1 MYQNLPINP
10 EMYNIGFLLAQVPV
24 EQTTTTSTVEE
35 TALLYSGPQF
45 FIALIAGVVLACAF
59 QLLLTNLSVAAGL
72 SYMGQSHDD
81 GQHSDSGSPPVRKI
95 GSKVGTWTLITV
107 TVALFFAC
115 LLAVKL
121 SLISSPGLGAIVGL
135 VIWAAYFSLLVWVSS
150 TTVGSLIG
158 SVVNTATSG
167 VQAIFGTAAAALGAQ
182 AASNQVVATAKA
194 AAAAVGHELGSAI
207 DPTSL
212 RENVE
217 DYIQALKPPELDI
230 KAMRGEFEKLLN
242 DPQLKNIAGENLP
255 KIDRQ
260 TLVDLVSSRS
270 DLSKRDVNRIVDQLQ
285 DAWKQVEKQESKSDG
300 IGQLVDY
307 LKSAKSGDLLSEQLT
322 SRVEQA
328 LSSLGGQNSG
338 QSPTMRTQA
347 TTMAVN
353 ALMGIVLGRT
363 DISDFDVEKV
373 VGQLKTAK
381 DKVSAQADKVS
392 AQADKVAAKVKGEPE
407 TYSPIRADVE
417 NYLLNTYS
425 WQMNPQAI
433 EREFRDVIY
442 DPTADPG
449 TVRRELEKLNK
460 SQFAEILAS
469 RGVLTQ
475 DKIKEISQDL
485 EGIRRRVLETV
496 IFAEEQEKVR
506 DLQWRV
512 ETYLKLTPKEELTA
526 AGIGSDFKKILE
538 DSDASYEQLRD
549 RLSPYTRDSFVQIL
563 RGRENFGFQEVEQI
577 VNELD
582 KTRDV
587 ALADAKGLQEAA
599 QVRLDNQWQKVQEYL
614 QSTGKEE
621 LSPEGIKRDFKTLLE
636 NPEAGMWAL
645 KSRASKFDRETLVK
659 LLSQRKDLSED
670 QVNQLLDGAEEN
682 WHSALEA
689 PQKLAEKAKDQY
701 DQTTTAL
708 ADYLR
713 NTGKSELNPEAIQR
727 DLTKLMENPKE
738 GALALRG
745 RLSQVDRDT
754 LVKLL
759 AQRQDLTEEQV
770 NQIIDQVQE
779 TLGSIVKAPRRLAKR
794 VQTQVHD
801 FQSIL
806 EDYLRNTGK
815 DELNPEAIKRD
826 LQLLLHD
833 PKVGAYSLGER
844 LSHIDR
850 ETMISLLSQRQ
861 DISEAEATRIVD
873 QILSVRDQFAQQIQ
887 KIQEGIQSVIDGIL
901 GKVRDYLNSLDRPE
915 LNYEGITRDVR
926 QLFDDPQAGFDALRD
941 RLGHFNRD
949 TLVALI
955 SSRED
960 ISEADA
966 NRLIDQIEVTRNRV
980 LQRAERLQQEAQLR
994 LESIKLQAE
1003 KQAEE
1008 TRKAAE
1014 VASWWLFFTA
1024 LTSAVAAAGAGALA
1038 VIR

>member
-1 MYQNLPINP
+1 MYQNLPITSQI
-10 EMYNIGFLLAQVPV
+10 YNISLWLSQVPA
-24 EQTTTTSTVEE
+24 ERTINTAEDA
-35 TALLYSGPQF
+35 ALLYSGPQF
-45 FIALIAGVVLACAF
+45 FIALIAGVVLAFAF

-72 SYMGQSHDD
+72 SYMGNQSHDSSHS
-81 GQHSDSGSPPVRKI
+81 HSDSPPVRHI
-95 GSKVGTWTLITV
+95 GKKVGTWTLITV

-135 VIWAAYFSLLVWVSS
+135 VVWATYFSMLVWVSS

-167 VQAIFGTAAAALGAQ
+167 FQAIVGTAAAALGAK

-207 DPTSL
+207 DPISL

-217 DYIQALKPPELDI
+217 DYIQSLKPPELDI
-230 KAMRGEFEKLLN
+230 KGMRSEFEKLLN
-242 DPQLKNIAGENLP
+242 DPQLKSIAGENLP
-255 KIDRQ
+255 SLDRQ

-285 DAWKQVEKQESKSDG
+285 DAWKQVGTQGQPTDG
-300 IGQLVDY
+300 IAQLVEY
-307 LKSAKSGDLLSEQLT
+307 FKSAKSGELLSDKLT
-322 SRVEQA
+322 SRVEQT
-328 LSSLGGQNSG
+328 LSNLGVQNQGQN
-338 QSPTMRTQA
+338 PTMMSQA

-373 VGQLKTAK
+373 VSQLKTAK
-381 DKVSAQADKVS
+381 DKVSQQTDKITAQ
-392 AQADKVAAKVKGEPE
+392 VKGEPE
-407 TYSPIRADVE
+407 PYSSIRADVE
-417 NYLLNTYS
+417 NYLLNAYS
-425 WQMNPQAI
+425 WQMNPQTI
-433 EREFRDVIY
+433 EREFRDVLY
-442 DPTADPG
+442 DPSADPG
-449 TVRRELEKLNK
+449 TVRRELEKLKK
-460 SQFAEILAS
+460 SKFAEILAS
-469 RGVLTQ
+469 RGVFTQ
-475 DKIKEISQDL
+475 SKIKEIVNEL
-485 EGIRRRVLETV
+485 ETIRQRVLNTV

-506 DLQWRV
+506 DLQWRL

-526 AGIGSDFKKILE
+526 AAIGKDFQPILE
-538 DSDASYEQLRD
+538 DSDATYEQLRD
-549 RLSPYTRDSFVQIL
+549 RLAPYNKDSFVRIL
-563 RGRENFGFQEVEQI
+563 RGRESFGFQEVEEI
-577 VNELD
+577 VKELERT
-582 KTRDV
+582 KDV
-587 ALADAKGLQEAA
+587 VLADAQGLQEAA
-599 QVRLDNQWQKVQEYL
+599 KVRLDNQWQKVQEYL
-614 QSTGKEE
+614 QSTGKYE
-621 LSPEGIKRDFKTLLE
+621 LNPEGIKRDFKTLLE

-645 KSRASKFDRETLVK
+645 RSRASKFDRETLVK

-670 QVNQLLDGAEEN
+670 QVNQLLDSAEET
-682 WHSALEA
+682 WHSALSA
-689 PQKLAEKAKDQY
+689 PQKIADKAKEQY

-713 NTGKSELNPEAIQR
+713 NTGKSELNPEGIKR

-745 RLSQVDRDT
+745 RLSNFDRDT

-759 AQRQDLTEEQV
+759 SQREDLTEEQV
-770 NQIIDQVQE
+770 NQIIDQVQD
-779 TLGSIVKAPRRLAKR
+779 TIGSIVKSPRRLAR
-794 VQTQVHD
+794 RMQSQVQD
-801 FQSIL
+801 FQGVL

-815 DELNPEAIKRD
+815 EELNPEAIKRD

-850 ETMISLLSQRQ
+850 ATVVSLLSQRP
-861 DISEAEATRIVD
+861 DISEVEANRIVD
-873 QILSVRDQFAQQIQ
+873 QVLSVRDQFQQQIQ
-887 KIQEGIQSVIDGIL
+887 IIQERIQSVIDGIL
-901 GKVRDYLNSLDRPE
+901 AKVRDYLNSLDRPE

-926 QLFDDPQAGFDALRD
+926 KLFDDPQAGFDALRD
-941 RLGHFNRD
+941 RLLHFNRD

-966 NRLIDQIEVTRNRV
+966 NRLIDQIEKSRNTV

-1014 VASWWLFFTA
+1014 VAAWWLFFTA
-1024 LTSAVAAAGAGALA
+1024 LSSAAAAAGAGALA

>member
-10 EMYNIGFLLAQVPV
+10 QLYNIGFWLAQVPV
-24 EQTTTTSTVEE
+24 EQTTTTSRAEDA
-35 TALLYSGPQF
+35 ALLYSGPQF

-72 SYMGQSHDD
+72 SYIGQSHDD
-81 GQHSDSGSPPVRKI
+81 GHHSDSSSPPVRHI
-95 GSKVGTWTLITV
+95 GRKVGTWTLITV

-121 SLISSPGLGAIVGL
+121 SLISSPVLGAIVGL
-135 VIWAAYFSLLVWVSS
+135 VVWAAYFSLLVWVSS

-242 DPQLKNIAGENLP
+242 DPQLKTIAGENLP

-270 DLSKRDVNRIVDQLQ
+270 DLSKRDVNRIVDQLE

-338 QSPTMRTQA
+338 QSSTMMSQA

-373 VGQLKTAK
+373 VGKLKTAK
-381 DKVSAQADKVS
+381 DKVSAQADQVT
-392 AQADKVAAKVKGEPE
+392 AQVKGEPE

-433 EREFRDVIY
+433 EREFRDVLY

-460 SQFAEILAS
+460 SKFAEILAS
-469 RGVLTQ
+469 RGVFTQ
-475 DKIKEISQDL
+475 DKIKEISQEL

-526 AGIGSDFKKILE
+526 AGIGSDFKKILD
-538 DSDASYEQLRD
+538 DSDATYEQLRD
-549 RLSPYTRDSFVQIL
+549 RLSPHTRDSFVQIL

-577 VNELD
+577 VKELD
-582 KTRDV
+582 RTRDV

-614 QSTGKEE
+614 QSTGQSE
-621 LSPEGIKRDFKTLLE
+621 LNPEGIKRDFKTLLD
-636 NPEAGMWAL
+636 NPEAGILSLRA
-645 KSRASKFDRETLVK
+645 RASRFNRETLVK

-670 QVNQLLDGAEEN
+670 QVNQLLDSADEN

-713 NTGKSELNPEAIQR
+713 NTGKAELNPEGIQR

-745 RLSQVDRDT
+745 RLSKVDRDT

-794 VQTQVHD
+794 VQTQVQD
-801 FQSIL
+801 FQSVL
-806 EDYLRNTGK
+806 DDYLRNSGK

-850 ETMISLLSQRQ
+850 ETMISLLSQRP
-861 DISEAEATRIVD
+861 DISETEAARIVD
-873 QILSVRDQFAQQIQ
+873 GILSVRDEFALQIQ
-887 KIQEGIQSVIDGIL
+887 KIQDRIQSVIDGVL

-949 TLVALI
+949 TLVALM

-980 LQRAERLQQEAQLR
+980 LQRAERLQQEAQIR

>member
-10 EMYNIGFLLAQVPV
+10 QLYNIGFLLAQVPV
-24 EQTTTTSTVEE
+24 EQSTTTTRVEE

-72 SYMGQSHDD
+72 SYIGQSHDD
-81 GQHSDSGSPPVRKI
+81 GHHDHNGSPPLRHI

-121 SLISSPGLGAIVGL
+121 SLISSPVLGAIVGL
-135 VIWAAYFSLLVWVSS
+135 VVWATYFSLLVWVSS

-158 SVVNTATSG
+158 SVVNTAKSG
-167 VQAIFGTAAAALGAQ
+167 FQAIFGTATAALGAK

-230 KAMRGEFEKLLN
+230 KAMRSEFEKLLN
-242 DPQLKNIAGENLP
+242 DPQLKSIAGENLP

-285 DAWKQVEKQESKSDG
+285 DAWKQVGQQGQKSDG
-300 IGQLVDY
+300 IAQLIDY
-307 LKSAKSGDLLSEQLT
+307 LKSAKSGDLLSDTLT
-322 SRVEQA
+322 SRVEKA
-328 LSSLGGQNSG
+328 LSNLGGQNSG

-381 DKVSAQADKVS
+381 DKVSAQADKVT
-392 AQADKVAAKVKGEPE
+392 AQVKSEPE

-433 EREFRDVIY
+433 EREFRDVLY

-449 TVRRELEKLNK
+449 TVRRELEKLKQSN
-460 SQFAEILAS
+460 FAEILAS
-469 RGVLTQ
+469 RGVFTQ
-475 DKIKEISQDL
+475 DKIKQISQDL
-485 EGIRRRVLETV
+485 EGIRQRVLQTA
-496 IFAEEQEKVR
+496 IFAEEQEKAR

-526 AGIGSDFKKILE
+526 AGIGSNFKKILE
-538 DSDASYEQLRD
+538 DSDVTYEQLRD
-549 RLSPYTRDSFVQIL
+549 RLAPFTRDSFVQIL

-577 VNELD
+577 VTELER
-582 KTRDV
+582 TRDV
-587 ALADAKGLQEAA
+587 ALADAQGLQEAA

-621 LSPEGIKRDFKTLLE
+621 LNPEGIKRDFKTLLD

-645 KSRASKFDRETLVK
+645 RARASRFDRETLVK

-670 QVNQLLDGAEEN
+670 QVNQLLDSAEET

-713 NTGKSELNPEAIQR
+713 NTGKSELNPEGIQR

-759 AQRQDLTEEQV
+759 SQREDLTEQQV

-779 TLGSIVKAPRRLAKR
+779 TLGSIMKAPRRLAKR
-794 VQTQVHD
+794 VQTQVQD
-801 FQSIL
+801 FQGVL

-850 ETMISLLSQRQ
+850 ETMVSLLSQRP
-861 DISEAEATRIVD
+861 DISEAEAARIVD
-873 QILSVRDQFAQQIQ
+873 QILSVRDQFALQIQ
-887 KIQEGIQSVIDGIL
+887 KIQEGIQSVIDGVL

-926 QLFDDPQAGFDALRD
+926 KLFDDPQAGFDALRD

-966 NRLIDQIEVTRNRV
+966 NRLIDQIERSRNSV

-994 LESIKLQAE
+994 LESIKVQAE

>member
-10 EMYNIGFLLAQVPV
+10 QLYNIGFWLAQVPV
-24 EQTTTTSTVEE
+24 QQTTTNTAEDA
-35 TALLYSGPQF
+35 ALLYSGPQF

-72 SYMGQSHDD
+72 SYIGQSHDD
-81 GQHSDSGSPPVRKI
+81 DSHQSDSGSSPVRHI
-95 GSKVGTWTLITV
+95 GRKVGTWTLITV
-107 TVALFFAC
+107 TIALFFAC

-135 VIWAAYFSLLVWVSS
+135 VVWATYFSMLVWVSS

-167 VQAIFGTAAAALGAQ
+167 FQAILGTAASAIGAK

-217 DYIQALKPPELDI
+217 DYIQSLKPPELDI
-230 KAMRGEFEKLLN
+230 KGMRSEFEKLLN
-242 DPQLKNIAGENLP
+242 DPQLKTIAAENLP
-255 KIDRQ
+255 NLDRQ

-285 DAWKQVEKQESKSDG
+285 DAWKQVGKQGQQSDG
-300 IGQLVDY
+300 IAQLVDY
-307 LKSAKSGDLLSEQLT
+307 LKSAKSGDLVSDTLA
-322 SRVEQA
+322 SRVEKA
-328 LSSLGGQNSG
+328 LSNLGGGQNSG
-338 QSPTMRTQA
+338 QSPTMMNQA

-363 DISDFDVEKV
+363 DMSDFDVEKV
-373 VGQLKTAK
+373 VGQLKAAK
-381 DKVSAQADKVS
+381 DKVSQQTDKVT
-392 AQADKVAAKVKGEPE
+392 AQVKGEPV

-433 EREFRDVIY
+433 EREFRDVLY
-442 DPTADPG
+442 DPTANPG
-449 TVRRELEKLNK
+449 TVRRELEKLKQAN
-460 SQFAEILAS
+460 FEETLAS
-469 RGVLTQ
+469 RGVFTQ
-475 DKIKEISQDL
+475 DKIKQISQEL
-485 EGIRRRVLETV
+485 EAIRQRVLQTV
-496 IFAEEQEKVR
+496 IFAEEQEKAR
-506 DLQWRV
+506 DLQWRL

-526 AGIGSDFKKILE
+526 AGIGRDFKKILE

-577 VNELD
+577 VQELER
-582 KTRDV
+582 TREV
-587 ALADAKGLQEAA
+587 VLADAKGLQEAA
-599 QVRLDNQWQKVQEYL
+599 QARLDNQWQRVQEYL
-614 QSTGKEE
+614 KSTGKEE
-621 LSPEGIKRDFKTLLE
+621 LNPEGIKRDFKTLLD

-645 KSRASKFDRETLVK
+645 RARASRFDRQSLVK

-670 QVNQLLDGAEEN
+670 QVNQLLDSTEET
-682 WHSALEA
+682 WHSALHT

-701 DQTTTAL
+701 DNTTTAL

-713 NTGKSELNPEAIQR
+713 NTGKSELNPEGIKR
-727 DLTKLMENPKE
+727 DLTKLLENPKE

-759 AQRQDLTEEQV
+759 SQRQDLSEQQV

-794 VQTQVHD
+794 MQSQVQD
-801 FQSIL
+801 FQSVL
-806 EDYLRNTGK
+806 QDYLRNTGK
-815 DELNPEAIKRD
+815 DELNPDAIKRD

-850 ETMISLLSQRQ
+850 ATVVSLLSQRP
-861 DISEAEATRIVD
+861 DISEAEANRIVD
-873 QILSVRDQFAQQIQ
+873 GILSVRDEFAMQIQ

-901 GKVRDYLNSLDRPE
+901 GKIRDYLNSLDRPE

-926 QLFDDPQAGFDALRD
+926 KLFDDPQAGFDALRD

-949 TLVALI
+949 TLVALM
-955 SSRED
+955 SSRDD

-966 NRLIDQIEVTRNRV
+966 NRLIDQIERSRNSV

-994 LESIKLQAE
+994 LESIKVQAE

-1024 LTSAVAAAGAGALA
+1024 LTSAAAAAGAGALA

>member
-1 MYQNLPINP
+1 
-10 EMYNIGFLLAQVPV
+10 
-24 EQTTTTSTVEE
+24 
-35 TALLYSGPQF
+35 
-45 FIALIAGVVLACAF
+45 
-59 QLLLTNLSVAAGL
+59 LS
-72 SYMGQSHDD
+72 D
-81 GQHSDSGSPPVRKI
+81 
-95 GSKVGTWTLITV
+95 T
-107 TVALFFAC
+107 
-115 LLAVKL
+115 
-121 SLISSPGLGAIVGL
+121 
-135 VIWAAYFSLLVWVSS
+135 
-150 TTVGSLIG
+150 
-158 SVVNTATSG
+158 
-167 VQAIFGTAAAALGAQ
+167 
-182 AASNQVVATAKA
+182 
-194 AAAAVGHELGSAI
+194 
-207 DPTSL
+207 
-212 RENVE
+212 
-217 DYIQALKPPELDI
+217 
-230 KAMRGEFEKLLN
+230 
-242 DPQLKNIAGENLP
+242 
-255 KIDRQ
+255 
-260 TLVDLVSSRS
+260 
-270 DLSKRDVNRIVDQLQ
+270 
-285 DAWKQVEKQESKSDG
+285 
-300 IGQLVDY
+300 
-307 LKSAKSGDLLSEQLT
+307 LT
-322 SRVEQA
+322 SRVEKA
-328 LSSLGGQNSG
+328 LSNLGGQNSG

-353 ALMGIVLGRT
+353 ALMGIILGRT

-381 DKVSAQADKVS
+381 DKVSAQADKVT
-392 AQADKVAAKVKGEPE
+392 AQVKSEPE

-433 EREFRDVIY
+433 EREFRDVLY

-449 TVRRELEKLNK
+449 TVRRELEKLKQSN
-460 SQFAEILAS
+460 FAEILAS
-469 RGVLTQ
+469 RGVFTQ
-475 DKIKEISQDL
+475 DKIKQISQDL
-485 EGIRRRVLETV
+485 EGIRQRVLQTA
-496 IFAEEQEKVR
+496 IFAEEQEKAR

-526 AGIGSDFKKILE
+526 AGIGSNFKKILE
-538 DSDASYEQLRD
+538 DSDVTYEQLRD
-549 RLSPYTRDSFVQIL
+549 RLAPFTRDSFVQIL

-577 VNELD
+577 VTELER
-582 KTRDV
+582 TRDV
-587 ALADAKGLQEAA
+587 ALADAQGLQEAA

-621 LSPEGIKRDFKTLLE
+621 LNPEGIKRDFKTLLD

-645 KSRASKFDRETLVK
+645 RARASRFDRETLVK

-670 QVNQLLDGAEEN
+670 QVNQLLDSAEET

-713 NTGKSELNPEAIQR
+713 NTGKSELNPEGIQR

-759 AQRQDLTEEQV
+759 SQREDLTEQQV

-779 TLGSIVKAPRRLAKR
+779 TLGSIMKAPRRLAKR
-794 VQTQVHD
+794 VQTQVQD
-801 FQSIL
+801 FQGVL

-850 ETMISLLSQRQ
+850 ETMVSLLSQRP
-861 DISEAEATRIVD
+861 DISEAEAARIVD
-873 QILSVRDQFAQQIQ
+873 QILSVRDQFALQIQ
-887 KIQEGIQSVIDGIL
+887 KIQEGIQSVIDGVL

-926 QLFDDPQAGFDALRD
+926 KLFDDPQAGFDALRD

-966 NRLIDQIEVTRNRV
+966 NRLIDQIERSRNSV

-994 LESIKLQAE
+994 LESIKVQAE

>member
-10 EMYNIGFLLAQVPV
+10 EMYNTGFWLAQVLV
-24 EQTTTTSTVEE
+24 EPTTTTNTVEE

-72 SYMGQSHDD
+72 SYIGQSHDD
-81 GQHSDSGSPPVRKI
+81 GHQSDSSGPPVRHI

-121 SLISSPGLGAIVGL
+121 SLITSPVLGAIVGL
-135 VIWAAYFSLLVWVSS
+135 VVWAAYFSLLVWVSS

-194 AAAAVGHELGSAI
+194 AASAVGHELGSAI
-207 DPTSL
+207 DPISL

-242 DPQLKNIAGENLP
+242 DPQLKTIAGENLP
-255 KIDRQ
+255 NLDRQ

-285 DAWKQVEKQESKSDG
+285 DAWKQVGKQDSKSDG
-300 IGQLVDY
+300 IAQLVDY
-307 LKSAKSGDLLSEQLT
+307 LKSAKSGDLVSDQLG

-328 LSSLGGQNSG
+328 LSNLGGQNSD
-338 QSPTMRTQA
+338 QSPTMMSQA
-347 TTMAVN
+347 RTMAIN

-363 DISDFDVEKV
+363 DISDFDVEKA

-381 DKVSAQADKVS
+381 DKVSQQADKVT
-392 AQADKVAAKVKGEPE
+392 AQVKGEPE

-433 EREFRDVIY
+433 EREFRDVLY

-449 TVRRELEKLNK
+449 TVRRELEKLKQSN
-460 SQFAEILAS
+460 FAETLAS
-469 RGVLTQ
+469 RGVFTQ
-475 DKIKEISQDL
+475 DKIKEISQEL

-496 IFAEEQEKVR
+496 IFAEEQEKAR

-577 VNELD
+577 VNELER
-582 KTRDV
+582 TRDV
-587 ALADAKGLQEAA
+587 VLADAKGLQEAA
-599 QVRLDNQWQKVQEYL
+599 QVRLDNQWQKAQEYL
-614 QSTGKEE
+614 QSTGKSE
-621 LSPEGIKRDFKTLLE
+621 LSPQGIKRDFKTLLD

-645 KSRASKFDRETLVK
+645 RARASRFDRDSLVK
-659 LLSQRKDLSED
+659 LLSQRKDLSEN
-670 QVNQLLDGAEEN
+670 QVNQLLDSAEET
-682 WHSALEA
+682 WHSALQA
-689 PQKLAEKAKDQY
+689 PQQLAEKAKDQY
-701 DQTTTAL
+701 DETTTAL

-713 NTGKSELNPEAIQR
+713 NTGKSALNPEGIQR

-759 AQRQDLTEEQV
+759 SQREDLTEEQV
-770 NQIIDQVQE
+770 NEIIDQVQE
-779 TLGSIVKAPRRLAKR
+779 TLGSIAKAPRRLAKR
-794 VQTQVHD
+794 VQSQVLD
-801 FQSIL
+801 FQSVL

-826 LQLLLHD
+826 FQLLLHD

-850 ETMISLLSQRQ
+850 ETMISMLSQRP
-861 DISEAEATRIVD
+861 DISEAEAARIVD
-873 QILSVRDQFAQQIQ
+873 QILSVRDQFALQIQ

-901 GKVRDYLNSLDRPE
+901 SKVRDYLNSLDRPE

-949 TLVALI
+949 TLVALM

>member
-10 EMYNIGFLLAQVPV
+10 EMYNTGFWLAQVLV
-24 EQTTTTSTVEE
+24 EPTTTTNTVEE

-72 SYMGQSHDD
+72 SYIGQSHDD
-81 GQHSDSGSPPVRKI
+81 GHHSDSSGPPVRHI

-121 SLISSPGLGAIVGL
+121 SLITSPVLGAIVGL
-135 VIWAAYFSLLVWVSS
+135 VVWATYFSLLVWVSS

-242 DPQLKNIAGENLP
+242 DPQLKSIAGENLP

-285 DAWKQVEKQESKSDG
+285 DAWKQVEKQDSKSDG

-328 LSSLGGQNSG
+328 LSNLGGQNSD
-338 QSPTMRTQA
+338 QSPTMMSQA
-347 TTMAVN
+347 RTMAIN

-381 DKVSAQADKVS
+381 DKVSAQADKVT
-392 AQADKVAAKVKGEPE
+392 AQVKGEPE

-433 EREFRDVIY
+433 EREFRDVLY

-460 SQFAEILAS
+460 SKFAEILAS

-496 IFAEEQEKVR
+496 IFAEEQEKAR

-512 ETYLKLTPKEELTA
+512 ETYLKVTPKEELTA

-577 VNELD
+577 VNELET
-582 KTRDV
+582 TRDV

-599 QVRLDNQWQKVQEYL
+599 QVRLDNQWQKAQEYL
-614 QSTGKEE
+614 QSTGKSE
-621 LSPEGIKRDFKTLLE
+621 LNPEGIKRDFKTLLD

-645 KSRASKFDRETLVK
+645 RARASRFDRDTLVK
-659 LLSQRKDLSED
+659 LLSQRKDLSEN
-670 QVNQLLDGAEEN
+670 QVNELLDSAEET
-682 WHSALEA
+682 WHSALQA
-689 PQKLAEKAKDQY
+689 PQQLAEKAKDQY

-713 NTGKSELNPEAIQR
+713 NTGKSELNPEGIQR

-759 AQRQDLTEEQV
+759 SQRDDLTEEQV

-794 VQTQVHD
+794 VQTQVLD
-801 FQSIL
+801 FQSVL

-850 ETMISLLSQRQ
+850 ETVVSLLSQRQ
-861 DISEAEATRIVD
+861 DISEVEAARIVD
-873 QILSVRDQFAQQIQ
+873 GILSVRDEFALQIQ
-887 KIQEGIQSVIDGIL
+887 KIQDRIQSVIDGVL

-949 TLVALI
+949 TLVALM

>member
-10 EMYNIGFLLAQVPV
+10 QLYNIGFWLAQVPI
-24 EQTTTTSTVEE
+24 EQTTTTINRVEDA
-35 TALLYSGPQF
+35 ALLYSGPQF

-72 SYMGQSHDD
+72 SYIGQSHDD
-81 GQHSDSGSPPVRKI
+81 GHQSDSSSPPVRHI

-107 TVALFFAC
+107 TIALFFAC

-135 VIWAAYFSLLVWVSS
+135 VIWATYFSLLVWVSS

-167 VQAIFGTAAAALGAQ
+167 VQAIFGTAAAALGAK

-230 KAMRGEFEKLLN
+230 KGMRSEFEKLLN
-242 DPQLKNIAGENLP
+242 DPQLKSIAGENLP
-255 KIDRQ
+255 ALDRQ
-260 TLVDLVSSRS
+260 TLIDLVSSRS

-285 DAWKQVEKQESKSDG
+285 DAWKQVGKQDQKPDG
-300 IGQLVDY
+300 IAQLVDY
-307 LKSAKSGDLLSEQLT
+307 LKSAKSGDLLSDTLT
-322 SRVEQA
+322 SRVEKA
-328 LSSLGGQNSG
+328 LGNLGGQNPG
-338 QSPTMRTQA
+338 QSPTMMSQA

-353 ALMGIVLGRT
+353 ALMGVVLGRT

-373 VGQLKTAK
+373 MGQLKVAK
-381 DKVSAQADKVS
+381 DKVSRQADKVT
-392 AQADKVAAKVKGEPE
+392 AQVKGEPE

-425 WQMNPQAI
+425 WQMNPTAI
-433 EREFRDVIY
+433 EREFRDALY

-449 TVRRELEKLNK
+449 TVRRELEKLKQSN
-460 SQFAEILAS
+460 FAEILAS
-469 RGVLTQ
+469 RGVFTQ
-475 DKIKEISQDL
+475 DKIKEISQEL
-485 EGIRRRVLETV
+485 EGIRQRVLQTV
-496 IFAEEQEKVR
+496 VFAEEQEKVR

-526 AGIGSDFKKILE
+526 AGIGGDFKKILE
-538 DSDASYEQLRD
+538 DSDANYEQLRD

-577 VNELD
+577 VKELET
-582 KTRDV
+582 TRDV
-587 ALADAKGLQEAA
+587 VLADTKGLQEAA

-614 QSTGKEE
+614 QSTGKTE
-621 LSPEGIKRDFKTLLE
+621 LNPEGIKRDFKTLLE
-636 NPEAGMWAL
+636 NPEAGMLAL
-645 KSRASKFDRETLVK
+645 RSRASKFDRETLVK

-670 QVNQLLDGAEEN
+670 QVNQLLDSAEEN
-682 WHSALEA
+682 WHSALAA

-701 DQTTTAL
+701 DQSTTAL

-713 NTGKSELNPEAIQR
+713 NTGKSELNPEGIQR

-745 RLSQVDRDT
+745 RLSQLDRDT

-759 AQRQDLTEEQV
+759 SQRDDLTEEQV
-770 NQIIDQVQE
+770 NQIIDQVQD

-794 VQTQVHD
+794 VQSQVQD
-801 FQSIL
+801 FQGVL

-850 ETMISLLSQRQ
+850 ATVISLLSQRP
-861 DISEAEATRIVD
+861 DISEEEATRIVD
-873 QILSVRDQFAQQIQ
+873 QIVSVRDQFQQQIQ
-887 KIQEGIQSVIDGIL
+887 KIQERIQSVIDGIL

-926 QLFDDPQAGFDALRD
+926 KLFDDPQAGFDALRD

-966 NRLIDQIEVTRNRV
+966 NRLIDQIEKSRNTV

-994 LESIKLQAE
+994 LESIKVQAE

-1024 LTSAVAAAGAGALA
+1024 LSSAAAAAGAGALA

>member
-10 EMYNIGFLLAQVPV
+10 QLYNIGLWLAQVPL
-24 EQTTTTSTVEE
+24 EQTTTTRVEDA
-35 TALLYSGPQF
+35 ALLYSGPQF

-72 SYMGQSHDD
+72 SYWGAQSHDSSIV
-81 GQHSDSGSPPVRKI
+81 HSDSNSSPVRHI
-95 GSKVGTWTLITV
+95 GKKVGTWTLITV
-107 TVALFFAC
+107 TIAIFFAC

-121 SLISSPGLGAIVGL
+121 SLISSPVLGAIVGL
-135 VIWAAYFSLLVWVSS
+135 VVWATYFSMLVWVSS

-167 VQAIFGTAAAALGAQ
+167 FQAIVGTATAAIGAK

-194 AAAAVGHELGSAI
+194 AAAAVGHELGTAI

-212 RENVE
+212 KETVE
-217 DYIQALKPPELDI
+217 DYIHSLKPPELDI
-230 KAMRGEFEKLLN
+230 KSMRSEFEKLLN
-242 DPQLKNIAGENLP
+242 DPQLKSIAGEKLPNL
-255 KIDRQ
+255 DRQ

-270 DLSKRDVNRIVDQLQ
+270 DLSKQDVNRIVDQLQ
-285 DAWKQVEKQESKSDG
+285 DAWKQVGKQSDKPDG
-300 IGQLVDY
+300 IAQLVDY
-307 LKSAKSGDLLSEQLT
+307 LKSAKSGELLSDKLA
-322 SRVEQA
+322 SRVQQA
-328 LSSLGGQNSG
+328 LGNLGGDQGQN
-338 QSPTMRTQA
+338 PTMMSQA

-353 ALMGIVLGRT
+353 ALMGVVLGRT
-363 DISDFDVEKV
+363 DLSDFDVEKV
-373 VGQLKTAK
+373 IGQLKTAK
-381 DKVSAQADKVS
+381 DKVSEQADKVT
-392 AQADKVAAKVKGEPE
+392 AQVKGEPE

-433 EREFRDVIY
+433 ERDFREVLY
-442 DPTADPG
+442 DPSADPG
-449 TVRRELEKLNK
+449 TVRRQLEKLK
-460 SQFAEILAS
+460 QSDFADILAS
-469 RGVLTQ
+469 RGVFTQ
-475 DKIKEISQDL
+475 DKIKEIATEL
-485 EGIRRRVLETV
+485 EAIRRRVLDTV
-496 IFAEEQEKVR
+496 IFAEEQEKAR
-506 DLQWRV
+506 DLQWRI
-512 ETYLKLTPKEELTA
+512 ETYLKLTPKEELTTA
-526 AGIGSDFKKILE
+526 NIDRDFKKILE
-538 DSDASYEQLRD
+538 DSDATYEQLAA

-563 RGRENFGFQEVEQI
+563 RGRENFGFQEVDSI
-577 VNELD
+577 VKELER
-582 KTRDV
+582 TRDV
-587 ALADAKGLQEAA
+587 VLADSKGVQEAA
-599 QVRLDNQWQKVQEYL
+599 KVRLDNQWQKVQEYL
-614 QSTGKEE
+614 QSTGKTE
-621 LSPEGIKRDFKTLLE
+621 LNPEGIKRDFKTLLE

-645 KSRASKFDRETLVK
+645 RARASKFDRDTLVK
-659 LLSQRKDLSED
+659 LLSQRKDLSEE
-670 QVNQLLDGAEEN
+670 QVNQLLDSAEET
-682 WHSALEA
+682 WHSALNA
-689 PQKLAEKAKDQY
+689 PQKIAEKAKEQY

-713 NTGKSELNPEAIQR
+713 NTGKSELNPEGIKR
-727 DLTKLMENPKE
+727 DLTKLLENPKE

-759 AQRQDLTEEQV
+759 SQRQDLSEEQV
-770 NQIIDQVQE
+770 NQIIDQVQD
-779 TLGSIVKAPRRLAKR
+779 TIGSIVKAPRRLAR
-794 VQTQVHD
+794 RIQSQAQD
-801 FQSIL
+801 FQGVL

-815 DELNPEAIKRD
+815 EELNPEAIKRD

-850 ETMISLLSQRQ
+850 ATVVSLLSQRP
-861 DISEAEATRIVD
+861 DISEAEANRIVD
-873 QILSVRDQFAQQIQ
+873 QVLSVRDQFQLQIQ
-887 KIQEGIQSVIDGIL
+887 KIQERVQSVIDGIL
-901 GKVRDYLNSLDRPE
+901 ANIRDYLNSLDRPE

-926 QLFDDPQAGFDALRD
+926 KLFDDPQAGFDALRD
-941 RLGHFNRD
+941 RLSHFNRD

-955 SSRED
+955 SSRDD

-966 NRLIDQIEVTRNRV
+966 NRLIDQIERSRNTV

>member
-1 MYQNLPINP
+1 MYQNFPINP

-24 EQTTTTSTVEE
+24 EQTTTTNTVEE

-72 SYMGQSHDD
+72 SYIGQSHDD
-81 GQHSDSGSPPVRKI
+81 GSHSDSSSPPLRHI

-121 SLISSPGLGAIVGL
+121 SLISSPVLGAIVGL
-135 VIWAAYFSLLVWVSS
+135 VVWAAYFSLLVWVSS

-242 DPQLKNIAGENLP
+242 DPQLKSIAGENLP
-255 KIDRQ
+255 NLDRQ

-270 DLSKRDVNRIVDQLQ
+270 DLSKRDVNRIVDQLE

-338 QSPTMRTQA
+338 QSPTMRAQA

-381 DKVSAQADKVS
+381 DKVSQ
-392 AQADKVAAKVKGEPE
+392 QADKVAAQVKGEPE

-449 TVRRELEKLNK
+449 TVRRELEKLKQSN
-460 SQFAEILAS
+460 FAEILAS
-469 RGVLTQ
+469 RGVFTQ
-475 DKIKEISQDL
+475 DKIKEISQEL
-485 EGIRRRVLETV
+485 EGIRQRVLQTV
-496 IFAEEQEKVR
+496 IFAEEQEKAR

-512 ETYLKLTPKEELTA
+512 ETYLKVTPKEELTA
-526 AGIGSDFKKILE
+526 AGIGSDFKKILD

-577 VNELD
+577 VNELER
-582 KTRDV
+582 TRDV

-599 QVRLDNQWQKVQEYL
+599 QVRLDNQWQKAQEYL
-614 QSTGKEE
+614 QSTGKSE
-621 LSPEGIKRDFKTLLE
+621 LNPEGIKRDFKTLLD

-645 KSRASKFDRETLVK
+645 KARASRFDRDTLVK
-659 LLSQRKDLSED
+659 LLSQRKDLNEN
-670 QVNQLLDGAEEN
+670 QVNELLDSAEET
-682 WHSALEA
+682 WHSALQA
-689 PQKLAEKAKDQY
+689 PQQLAEKAKDQY

-713 NTGKSELNPEAIQR
+713 NTGKSELNPEGIQR

-745 RLSQVDRDT
+745 RLSQLDRDT

-759 AQRQDLTEEQV
+759 SQRDDLTEEQV

-861 DISEAEATRIVD
+861 DISEAEAARIVD
-873 QILSVRDQFAQQIQ
+873 QILSVRDQFALQIQ
-887 KIQEGIQSVIDGIL
+887 KIQEGIQSVIDGVL

>member
-1 MYQNLPINP
+1 MYQILPITP
-10 EMYNIGFLLAQVPV
+10 QLHDIGLWLAQVPADPTLNTANTA
-24 EQTTTTSTVEE
+24 EDA
-35 TALLYSGPQF
+35 ALLYSGPQF

-72 SYMGQSHDD
+72 TYMGNQSHDSSSS
-81 GQHSDSGSPPVRKI
+81 HSDSDSPPVRHI
-95 GSKVGTWTLITV
+95 GRKVGTWTLITV
-107 TVALFFAC
+107 TIALFFAC

-135 VIWAAYFSLLVWVSS
+135 VVWATYFSMLVWVSS

-167 VQAIFGTAAAALGAQ
+167 FQAIVGTATAALGAK

-194 AAAAVGHELGSAI
+194 AAAAVGHELGTAI
-207 DPTSL
+207 DPASL
-212 RENVE
+212 RETVE
-217 DYIQALKPPELDI
+217 DYIQSLKPPELDV
-230 KAMRGEFEKLLN
+230 KAMRSEFEKLLN
-242 DPQLKNIAGENLP
+242 DPQLKAIAGENLP
-255 KIDRQ
+255 SLDRQ

-270 DLSKRDVNRIVDQLQ
+270 DLSKQDVNRIVDQLQ
-285 DAWKQVEKQESKSDG
+285 DVWKQVGTKGQQPDG
-300 IGQLVDY
+300 IAQLVDY
-307 LKSAKSGDLLSEQLT
+307 LKSAKSGDLLSDTLA

-328 LSSLGGQNSG
+328 LGNLGAQGGQNS
-338 QSPTMRTQA
+338 TMMSQA

-363 DISDFDVEKV
+363 DISDLDVQKV
-373 VGQLKTAK
+373 VGQLKAAK
-381 DKVSAQADKVS
+381 DKVSEQADKVT
-392 AQADKVAAKVKGEPE
+392 AKVKGEPE
-407 TYSPIRADVE
+407 PYSSIRADVE
-417 NYLLNTYS
+417 NYLLNSYS
-425 WQMNPQAI
+425 WQMNAQTI
-433 EREFRDVIY
+433 ERDFREALY
-442 DPTADPG
+442 DPSADPG
-449 TVRRELEKLNK
+449 TVRRELEKLK
-460 SQFAEILAS
+460 PSYFAEILSS
-469 RGVLTQ
+469 RGVFTQ
-475 DKIKEISQDL
+475 AKIKEITNQL
-485 EGIRRRVLETV
+485 EAVRQRVLDTV
-496 IFAEEQEKVR
+496 AFAEEQEKVR
-506 DLQWRV
+506 DLRWRV

-526 AGIGSDFKKILE
+526 AGIDRDFKKILE
-538 DSDASYEQLRD
+538 DADASYEQLRE
-549 RLSPYTRDSFVQIL
+549 RLSPYTSDSFVQIL

-577 VNELD
+577 VKDLER
-582 KTRDV
+582 TRDV
-587 ALADAKGLQEAA
+587 VLADSKGLQEAA

-614 QSTGKEE
+614 QSTGKAE
-621 LSPEGIKRDFKTLLE
+621 LNPEGIKRDFKTLLE

-645 KSRASKFDRETLVK
+645 RSRASKFDRDTLVK
-659 LLSQRKDLSED
+659 LLSARKDLSED
-670 QVNQLLDGAEEN
+670 QVNQLLDSAEAN
-682 WHSALEA
+682 WHSAVSA
-689 PQKLAEKAKDQY
+689 PQKLAEKAKEQY

-713 NTGKSELNPEAIQR
+713 NTGKSELNPEGIKR
-727 DLTKLMENPKE
+727 DLNKLLENPKE

-759 AQRQDLTEEQV
+759 SQREDLSEEQV
-770 NQIIDQVQE
+770 NQIIDQVQD
-779 TLGSIVKAPRRLAKR
+779 TIGSIVKAPRRLAR
-794 VQTQVHD
+794 RMQSQAQD
-801 FQSIL
+801 FQSVL

-850 ETMISLLSQRQ
+850 ATVVSLLSQRQ
-861 DISEAEATRIVD
+861 DISEEEANRIVD
-873 QILSVRDQFAQQIQ
+873 RVLSVRDEFAQQIQ
-887 KIQEGIQSVIDGIL
+887 KIQERIQSVIDGVLAKI
-901 GKVRDYLNSLDRPE
+901 RDYLNSLDRPE

-926 QLFDDPQAGFDALRD
+926 KLFDDPQAGFDALRE
-941 RLGHFNRD
+941 RLGQFNRD
-949 TLVALI
+949 TLVAI
-955 SSRED
+955 MSSRED

-966 NRLIDQIEVTRNRV
+966 NRLIDQIERSRNSV

-1014 VASWWLFFTA
+1014 VAAWWLFFTA
-1024 LTSAVAAAGAGALA
+1024 LTSAAAAAGAGALA
-1038 VIR
+1038 VLRN

>member
-10 EMYNIGFLLAQVPV
+10 QLYNMGFWLAQVGV
-24 EQTTTTSTVEE
+24 QGTTTNRVEDA
-35 TALLYSGPQF
+35 ALSYSGHPGSHF
-45 FIALIAGVVLACAF
+45 FITLIAGVVLACAF

-72 SYMGQSHDD
+72 SYMGQSHED
-81 GQHSDSGSPPVRKI
+81 GDHQSDSGSSPVRHI
-95 GSKVGTWTLITV
+95 GRKVGTWTLITV
-107 TVALFFAC
+107 TIALFFAC

-121 SLISSPGLGAIVGL
+121 SFVTSPGLGAILGL
-135 VIWAAYFSLLVWVSS
+135 VVWATYFSMLVWVSS
-150 TTVGSLIG
+150 TTVGSLVG

-167 VQAIFGTAAAALGAQ
+167 FQAIVGTAASAIGAK

-217 DYIQALKPPELDI
+217 DYIQSLKPPELDI
-230 KAMRGEFEKLLN
+230 KGMRSEFEKLLN
-242 DPQLKNIAGENLP
+242 DPQLKAIAGENLP
-255 KIDRQ
+255 NLDRQ

-285 DAWKQVEKQESKSDG
+285 DAWKQVGKQGQQSDG
-300 IGQLVDY
+300 IAQLVDY
-307 LKSAKSGDLLSEQLT
+307 LKSAKPGDLVSDTLT
-322 SRVEQA
+322 SRVEKV
-328 LSSLGGQNSG
+328 LGNLGGQNSG
-338 QSPTMRTQA
+338 QSPSMMSQA

-363 DISDFDVEKV
+363 DISDLDVEKV
-373 VGQLKTAK
+373 VGQLKAAK
-381 DKVSAQADKVS
+381 DKVSLQTDKVT
-392 AQADKVAAKVKGEPE
+392 AQVKGEPQ

-433 EREFRDVIY
+433 EREFRDVLY

-449 TVRRELEKLNK
+449 TVRRV
-460 SQFAEILAS
+460 F
-469 RGVLTQ
+469 TQ
-475 DKIKEISQDL
+475 DKIKEISQEL
-485 EGIRRRVLETV
+485 EGIRQRVLQTV
-496 IFAEEQEKVR
+496 SFAEEQEKAR

-512 ETYLKLTPKEELTA
+512 ETYLKLTAKEDLTA

-549 RLSPYTRDSFVQIL
+549 RLAPYTRDSFVQIL
-563 RGRENFGFQEVEQI
+563 RGRDNFGVQEVEQI
-577 VNELD
+577 VQELER
-582 KTRDV
+582 TRDV
-587 ALADAKGLQEAA
+587 VLADAKGLQEAA
-599 QVRLDNQWQKVQEYL
+599 QVRLDNQWQRVQEYL
-614 QSTGKEE
+614 KSTGKEE
-621 LSPEGIKRDFKTLLE
+621 LNPEGIKRDLKTLLD

-645 KSRASKFDRETLVK
+645 RSRASKFDRDTLVK

-670 QVNQLLDGAEEN
+670 QVNQLIDSAEES
-682 WHSALEA
+682 WHSALQA
-689 PQKLAEKAKDQY
+689 PQKLAQKAKDQY
-701 DQTTTAL
+701 DQSTTAL

-713 NTGKSELNPEAIQR
+713 NTGKSELNPEGIKR
-727 DLTKLMENPKE
+727 DLTKLLENPKE

-759 AQRQDLTEEQV
+759 SQRQDLSEEQV
-770 NQIIDQVQE
+770 NQIIDQVQD

-794 VQTQVHD
+794 VQTQVQD
-801 FQSIL
+801 FQAVL

-850 ETMISLLSQRQ
+850 ATVVSLLSQRP
-861 DISEAEATRIVD
+861 DISEAEANRIVD
-873 QILSVRDQFAQQIQ
+873 GILSVRDEFALQIQ
-887 KIQEGIQSVIDGIL
+887 KIQERIQSVIDGIL

-926 QLFDDPQAGFDALRD
+926 KLFDDPQAGFDALRD
-941 RLGHFNRD
+941 RLSHFNRD

-966 NRLIDQIEVTRNRV
+966 NRLIDQIERSRNSV

-994 LESIKLQAE
+994 LESIKVQAE

-1024 LTSAVAAAGAGALA
+1024 LSSAAAAAGAGALA

>member
-10 EMYNIGFLLAQVPV
+10 QLYNIGFWLAQVPV
-24 EQTTTTSTVEE
+24 EQTTTNTAEDA
-35 TALLYSGPQF
+35 ALLYSGPQF

-81 GQHSDSGSPPVRKI
+81 DGHHSDSGSSPVRHI
-95 GSKVGTWTLITV
+95 GRKVGTWTLITV
-107 TVALFFAC
+107 TIALFFAC

-135 VIWAAYFSLLVWVSS
+135 VVWATYFSMLVWVSS

-167 VQAIFGTAAAALGAQ
+167 FQAIVGTAASAIGAK

-217 DYIQALKPPELDI
+217 DYIQSLKPPELDI
-230 KAMRGEFEKLLN
+230 KGMRSEFEKLLN
-242 DPQLKNIAGENLP
+242 DPQLKTIASENLP
-255 KIDRQ
+255 NLDRQ

-285 DAWKQVEKQESKSDG
+285 DAWKQVGKQGQQSDG
-300 IGQLVDY
+300 IAQLVDY
-307 LKSAKSGDLLSEQLT
+307 LKSAKSGDLVSDTLA
-322 SRVEQA
+322 SRVEKA
-328 LSSLGGQNSG
+328 LSNLGGGQNSG
-338 QSPTMRTQA
+338 QSPTMMNQA

-363 DISDFDVEKV
+363 DMSDFDVEKV
-373 VGQLKTAK
+373 VGQLKEAK
-381 DKVSAQADKVS
+381 DKVTQQTDKITAQ
-392 AQADKVAAKVKGEPE
+392 VKGEPV

-433 EREFRDVIY
+433 EREFRDVLY

-449 TVRRELEKLNK
+449 TVRRELEKLKQSN
-460 SQFAEILAS
+460 FAEILAS
-469 RGVLTQ
+469 RGVFTQ
-475 DKIKEISQDL
+475 DKIKQISQEL
-485 EGIRRRVLETV
+485 EAIRQRVLQTV
-496 IFAEEQEKVR
+496 IFAEEQEKSR

-526 AGIGSDFKKILE
+526 AGIGSAFKKILE

-577 VNELD
+577 VQELER
-582 KTRDV
+582 TRDV
-587 ALADAKGLQEAA
+587 VLADAKGLQEAA
-599 QVRLDNQWQKVQEYL
+599 QARLDNQWQRVQEYL
-614 QSTGKEE
+614 KSTGKEE
-621 LSPEGIKRDFKTLLE
+621 LNPEGIKRDLKTLLD

-645 KSRASKFDRETLVK
+645 RARASKFDRQTLVK

-670 QVNQLLDGAEEN
+670 QVNQLLDSTEEN
-682 WHSALEA
+682 WHSAVHT

-701 DQTTTAL
+701 DNTTTAL

-713 NTGKSELNPEAIQR
+713 NTGKSELNPEGIKR
-727 DLTKLMENPKE
+727 DLTKLLENPKE

-759 AQRQDLTEEQV
+759 SQRQDLSEEQV

-794 VQTQVHD
+794 MQSQVQD
-801 FQSIL
+801 FQSVL
-806 EDYLRNTGK
+806 QDYLRNTGK
-815 DELNPEAIKRD
+815 DELNPDAIKRD

-850 ETMISLLSQRQ
+850 ATVVSLLSQRP
-861 DISEAEATRIVD
+861 DISEAEANRIVD
-873 QILSVRDQFAQQIQ
+873 GILSVRDEFAMQIQ

-901 GKVRDYLNSLDRPE
+901 GKIRDYLNSLDRPE

-926 QLFDDPQAGFDALRD
+926 KLFDDPQAGFDALRD

-949 TLVALI
+949 TLVALM

-966 NRLIDQIEVTRNRV
+966 NRLIDQIERSRNSV

-1024 LTSAVAAAGAGALA
+1024 LSSAAAAAGAGALA

>member
-10 EMYNIGFLLAQVPV
+10 QLYNIGLWLAQVPL
-24 EQTTTTSTVEE
+24 EQTTTTRVEDA
-35 TALLYSGPQF
+35 ALLYSGPQF

-72 SYMGQSHDD
+72 SYWGAQSHDSSIV
-81 GQHSDSGSPPVRKI
+81 HSDSNSSPVRHI
-95 GSKVGTWTLITV
+95 GKKVGTWTLITV
-107 TVALFFAC
+107 TIAIFFAC

-121 SLISSPGLGAIVGL
+121 SLISSPVLGAIVGL
-135 VIWAAYFSLLVWVSS
+135 VVWATYFSMLVWVSS

-167 VQAIFGTAAAALGAQ
+167 FQAIVGTATAALGAK

-194 AAAAVGHELGSAI
+194 AAAAVGHELGTAI

-212 RENVE
+212 KETVE
-217 DYIQALKPPELDI
+217 DYIHSLKPPELDI
-230 KAMRGEFEKLLN
+230 KSMRSEFEKLLN
-242 DPQLKNIAGENLP
+242 DPQLKSIAGEKLPNL
-255 KIDRQ
+255 DRQ

-270 DLSKRDVNRIVDQLQ
+270 DLSKQDVNRIVDQLQ
-285 DAWKQVEKQESKSDG
+285 DAWKQVGKQSDKPDG
-300 IGQLVDY
+300 IAQLVDY
-307 LKSAKSGDLLSEQLT
+307 LKSAKSGELLSDKLA
-322 SRVEQA
+322 SRVQQA
-328 LSSLGGQNSG
+328 LGNLGGDQGQN
-338 QSPTMRTQA
+338 PTMMSQA

-363 DISDFDVEKV
+363 DLSDFDVEKV
-373 VGQLKTAK
+373 IGQLKTAK
-381 DKVSAQADKVS
+381 DKVSEQADKVT
-392 AQADKVAAKVKGEPE
+392 AQVKGEPE

-433 EREFRDVIY
+433 ERDFREVLY
-442 DPTADPG
+442 DPSADPG
-449 TVRRELEKLNK
+449 TVRRQLEKLK
-460 SQFAEILAS
+460 QSDFADILAS
-469 RGVLTQ
+469 RGVFTQ
-475 DKIKEISQDL
+475 DKIKEIATEL
-485 EGIRRRVLETV
+485 EAIRRRVLDTV
-496 IFAEEQEKVR
+496 IFAEEQEKAR
-506 DLQWRV
+506 DLQWRI
-512 ETYLKLTPKEELTA
+512 ETYLKLTPKEELTTA
-526 AGIGSDFKKILE
+526 NIDRDFKKILE
-538 DSDASYEQLRD
+538 DSDATYEQLAA

-563 RGRENFGFQEVEQI
+563 RGRENFGFQEVDSI
-577 VNELD
+577 VKELER
-582 KTRDV
+582 TRDV
-587 ALADAKGLQEAA
+587 VLADSKGVQEAA
-599 QVRLDNQWQKVQEYL
+599 KVRLDNQWQKVQEYL
-614 QSTGKEE
+614 QSTGKTE
-621 LSPEGIKRDFKTLLE
+621 LNPEGIKRDFKTLLE

-645 KSRASKFDRETLVK
+645 RARASKFDRDTLVK
-659 LLSQRKDLSED
+659 LLSQRKDLSEE
-670 QVNQLLDGAEEN
+670 QVNQLLDSAEET
-682 WHSALEA
+682 WHSALNA
-689 PQKLAEKAKDQY
+689 PQKIAEKAKEQY

-713 NTGKSELNPEAIQR
+713 NTGKSELNPEGIKR
-727 DLTKLMENPKE
+727 DLTKLLENPKE

-759 AQRQDLTEEQV
+759 SQRQDLSEEQV
-770 NQIIDQVQE
+770 NQIIDQVQD
-779 TLGSIVKAPRRLAKR
+779 TIGSIVKAPRRLAR
-794 VQTQVHD
+794 RIQSQAQD
-801 FQSIL
+801 FQGVL

-815 DELNPEAIKRD
+815 EELNPEAIKRD

-850 ETMISLLSQRQ
+850 ATVVSLLSQRP
-861 DISEAEATRIVD
+861 DISEAEANRIVD
-873 QILSVRDQFAQQIQ
+873 QVLSVRDQFQLQIQ
-887 KIQEGIQSVIDGIL
+887 KIQERVQSVIDGIL
-901 GKVRDYLNSLDRPE
+901 ANIRDYLNSLDRPE

-926 QLFDDPQAGFDALRD
+926 KLFDDPQAGFDALRD
-941 RLGHFNRD
+941 RLSHFNRD

-955 SSRED
+955 SSRDD

-966 NRLIDQIEVTRNRV
+966 NRLIDQIERSRNTV

>member
-10 EMYNIGFLLAQVPV
+10 QLYNIGFWLAQVPV
-24 EQTTTTSTVEE
+24 EQTTTNTAEDA
-35 TALLYSGPQF
+35 ALLYSGPQF

-81 GQHSDSGSPPVRKI
+81 DRQSDSGNPPVRHI
-95 GSKVGTWTLITV
+95 GRKVGTWTLVTV
-107 TVALFFAC
+107 TIALFFAC

-135 VIWAAYFSLLVWVSS
+135 VVWATYFSMLVWVSS

-167 VQAIFGTAAAALGAQ
+167 FQAIVGTAASALGAK

-217 DYIQALKPPELDI
+217 DYIQSLKPPELDI
-230 KAMRGEFEKLLN
+230 KGMRSEFEKLLN
-242 DPQLKNIAGENLP
+242 DPQLKTIAAENLP
-255 KIDRQ
+255 NLDRQ

-285 DAWKQVEKQESKSDG
+285 DAWKQVGKQGQQSDG
-300 IGQLVDY
+300 IAQLVDY
-307 LKSAKSGDLLSEQLT
+307 LKSAKSGDLLSDTLT
-322 SRVEQA
+322 SRVEKV
-328 LSSLGGQNSG
+328 LGNLGGQNSG
-338 QSPTMRTQA
+338 ESPTMMSQA

-363 DISDFDVEKV
+363 DISDLDLEKV
-373 VGQLKTAK
+373 VGQLKEAK
-381 DKVSAQADKVS
+381 DKVTQQTDKITAQ
-392 AQADKVAAKVKGEPE
+392 VKGEPV

-433 EREFRDVIY
+433 EREFRDVLY

-449 TVRRELEKLNK
+449 TVRRELEKLKQSN
-460 SQFAEILAS
+460 FAEILAS
-469 RGVLTQ
+469 RGVFTQ
-475 DKIKEISQDL
+475 DKIKEISQEL
-485 EGIRRRVLETV
+485 EAIRQRVLQTV
-496 IFAEEQEKVR
+496 IFAEEQEKSR

-577 VNELD
+577 VQELER
-582 KTRDV
+582 TRDV
-587 ALADAKGLQEAA
+587 VLADAKGLQEAA
-599 QVRLDNQWQKVQEYL
+599 QVRLDNQWQRVQEYL
-614 QSTGKEE
+614 KSTGKEE
-621 LSPEGIKRDFKTLLE
+621 LNPEGIKRDLKTLLD

-645 KSRASKFDRETLVK
+645 RARASRFDRETLVK

-670 QVNQLLDGAEEN
+670 QVNQLLDSAE
-682 WHSALEA
+682 
-689 PQKLAEKAKDQY
+689 
-701 DQTTTAL
+701 
-708 ADYLR
+708 
-713 NTGKSELNPEAIQR
+713 
-727 DLTKLMENPKE
+727 
-738 GALALRG
+738 
-745 RLSQVDRDT
+745 
-754 LVKLL
+754 
-759 AQRQDLTEEQV
+759 
-770 NQIIDQVQE
+770 E

-794 VQTQVHD
+794 VQSQVHD
-801 FQSIL
+801 FQSVL

-850 ETMISLLSQRQ
+850 ATVVSLLSQRP
-861 DISEAEATRIVD
+861 DISEAEANRIVD
-873 QILSVRDQFAQQIQ
+873 GILSVRDEFALQIQ

-901 GKVRDYLNSLDRPE
+901 GKIRDYLNSLDRPE

-926 QLFDDPQAGFDALRD
+926 KLFDDPQAGFDALRD

-966 NRLIDQIEVTRNRV
+966 NRLIDQIERSRNSV

-994 LESIKLQAE
+994 LESIKVQAE

-1024 LTSAVAAAGAGALA
+1024 LSSAAAAAGAGALA

>member
-10 EMYNIGFLLAQVPV
+10 QLYKIGFWLAQVPV
-24 EQTTTTSTVEE
+24 EQTTTTNRVEDA
-35 TALLYSGPQF
+35 ALLYSGPQF

-72 SYMGQSHDD
+72 SYIGQSHDD
-81 GQHSDSGSPPVRKI
+81 DHHSDSSSPPVRHI
-95 GSKVGTWTLITV
+95 GRKVGTWTLITV
-107 TVALFFAC
+107 TIALFFAC

-135 VIWAAYFSLLVWVSS
+135 VVWATYFSMLVWVSS

-167 VQAIFGTAAAALGAQ
+167 FQAIVGTAASAIGAK

-217 DYIQALKPPELDI
+217 DYIQSLKPPELDI
-230 KAMRGEFEKLLN
+230 KGMRSEFEKLLN
-242 DPQLKNIAGENLP
+242 DPQLKTIAAENLP
-255 KIDRQ
+255 NLDRQ

-285 DAWKQVEKQESKSDG
+285 DAWKQVGKQGQQSDG
-300 IGQLVDY
+300 IAQLVDY
-307 LKSAKSGDLLSEQLT
+307 LKSAKSGDLVSDTLA
-322 SRVEQA
+322 SRVEKA
-328 LSSLGGQNSG
+328 LSNLGGGQNSG
-338 QSPTMRTQA
+338 QSPTMMNQA

-363 DISDFDVEKV
+363 DMSDFDVEKV
-373 VGQLKTAK
+373 VGQLKEAK
-381 DKVSAQADKVS
+381 DKVTQQTDKITAQ
-392 AQADKVAAKVKGEPE
+392 VKGEPV

-433 EREFRDVIY
+433 EREFRDVLY

-449 TVRRELEKLNK
+449 TVRRELEKLKQSN
-460 SQFAEILAS
+460 FAEILAS
-469 RGVLTQ
+469 RGVFTQ
-475 DKIKEISQDL
+475 DKIKEISQEL
-485 EGIRRRVLETV
+485 EAIRQRVLQTV
-496 IFAEEQEKVR
+496 IFAEEQEKAR
-506 DLQWRV
+506 DLQWRL

-577 VNELD
+577 VQELER
-582 KTRDV
+582 TRDV
-587 ALADAKGLQEAA
+587 VLADAKGLQEAA
-599 QVRLDNQWQKVQEYL
+599 QARLDNQWQRVQEYL
-614 QSTGKEE
+614 KSTGKEE
-621 LSPEGIKRDFKTLLE
+621 LNPEGIKRDLKTLLD

-645 KSRASKFDRETLVK
+645 RARASKFDRETLVK

-670 QVNQLLDGAEEN
+670 QVNQLLDSAEEN
-682 WHSALEA
+682 WHSAVHA

-701 DQTTTAL
+701 DHTTTAL

-713 NTGKSELNPEAIQR
+713 NTGKSELNPEGIQR
-727 DLTKLMENPKE
+727 DLTKLLENPKE

-759 AQRQDLTEEQV
+759 SQRQDLSEEQV

-794 VQTQVHD
+794 VQSQVHD
-801 FQSIL
+801 FQSVL

-815 DELNPEAIKRD
+815 DELNPESIKRD

-850 ETMISLLSQRQ
+850 ATIVSLLSQRP
-861 DISEAEATRIVD
+861 DISEAEANRIVD
-873 QILSVRDQFAQQIQ
+873 GILSVRDEFALQIQ
-887 KIQEGIQSVIDGIL
+887 KIQEGIQSVIDGVL
-901 GKVRDYLNSLDRPE
+901 GKIRDYLNSLDRPE

-926 QLFDDPQAGFDALRD
+926 KLFDDPQAGFDALRD

-949 TLVALI
+949 TLVALM
-955 SSRED
+955 SSRDD

-966 NRLIDQIEVTRNRV
+966 NRLIDQIERSRNTV

-994 LESIKLQAE
+994 LESIKVQAE

-1024 LTSAVAAAGAGALA
+1024 LTSAAAAAGAGALA

>member
-1 MYQNLPINP
+1 MYQILPITP
-10 EMYNIGFLLAQVPV
+10 QLHDIGFWLAQVPT
-24 EQTTTTSTVEE
+24 ERTINTAEDA
-35 TALLYSGPQF
+35 ALLYSGPQF

-72 SYMGQSHDD
+72 SYWGSQSHDSSIT
-81 GQHSDSGSPPVRKI
+81 HSSSDSPPVRHI
-95 GSKVGTWTLITV
+95 GRKVGTWTLITV
-107 TVALFFAC
+107 TIAIFFAC

-135 VIWAAYFSLLVWVSS
+135 VIWATYFSMLVWVSS

-167 VQAIFGTAAAALGAQ
+167 FQAIVGTATAALGAK

-212 RENVE
+212 RETVE
-217 DYIQALKPPELDI
+217 DYIQGLKPPELDI
-230 KAMRGEFEKLLN
+230 KGMRSEFEKLLN
-242 DPQLKNIAGENLP
+242 DPQLKSIAGENLP
-255 KIDRQ
+255 SLDRQ

-285 DAWKQVEKQESKSDG
+285 DAWKQVGTKAQQPDG
-300 IGQLVDY
+300 IAQLVDY
-307 LKSAKSGDLLSEQLT
+307 LKSAKSGDLLSDQLA

-328 LSSLGGQNSG
+328 LGNLGGQNQG
-338 QSPTMRTQA
+338 QSPTMMSQA

-373 VGQLKTAK
+373 VSQLKAAK
-381 DKVSAQADKVS
+381 DKVGAQADKVT
-392 AQADKVAAKVKGEPE
+392 AKVKGEPVP
-407 TYSPIRADVE
+407 YSSIRADVE

-425 WQMNPQAI
+425 WQMNQQTI
-433 EREFRDVIY
+433 ERDFREVIY
-442 DPTADPG
+442 DPSADPG
-449 TVRRELEKLNK
+449 TVRRELEKLK
-460 SQFAEILAS
+460 ASDFAEILSS
-469 RGVLTQ
+469 RGVFTQ
-475 DKIKEISQDL
+475 AKIKEITNQL
-485 EGIRRRVLETV
+485 EAIRKRVLDTV
-496 IFAEEQEKVR
+496 AFAEEQEKVR

-526 AGIGSDFKKILE
+526 AGIDRDFKKILE
-538 DSDASYEQLRD
+538 DSDATYEQLRD
-549 RLSPYTRDSFVQIL
+549 RLSPYNRESFVQIL
-563 RGRENFGFQEVEQI
+563 RGRENFGFQEVDQI
-577 VNELD
+577 VKELER
-582 KTRDV
+582 TRDV
-587 ALADAKGLQEAA
+587 VVADAKGLQEAA
-599 QVRLDNQWQKVQEYL
+599 QVRFDNQWQKVQEYL
-614 QSTGKEE
+614 QSTGKSE
-621 LSPEGIKRDFKTLLE
+621 LNPEGIKRDFKTLLE

-645 KSRASKFDRETLVK
+645 RARASKFDRDTLVK
-659 LLSQRKDLSED
+659 LLSGRKDLSED
-670 QVNQLLDGAEEN
+670 QVNQLLDSAEET
-682 WHSALEA
+682 WHSAVSA
-689 PQKLAEKAKDQY
+689 PQKIAEKAKEQY
-701 DQTTTAL
+701 DHTTTAL

-713 NTGKSELNPEAIQR
+713 NTGKSELNPEGIKR
-727 DLTKLMENPKE
+727 DLTKLLENPKE

-759 AQRQDLTEEQV
+759 SQREDLSEEQV
-770 NQIIDQVQE
+770 NEIIDRVQE
-779 TLGSIVKAPRRLAKR
+779 TLGSIVKAPRRLAR
-794 VQTQVHD
+794 RMQSQAQD
-801 FQSIL
+801 FQGVL

-850 ETMISLLSQRQ
+850 ATVVSLLSQRP
-861 DISEAEATRIVD
+861 DISEEEANRIVD
-873 QILSVRDQFAQQIQ
+873 RVLSVRDEFALQIQ
-887 KIQEGIQSVIDGIL
+887 KIQERIQSVIDGVL
-901 GKVRDYLNSLDRPE
+901 GKIRDYLNSLDRPE

-926 QLFDDPQAGFDALRD
+926 KLFDDPQAGFDALRE
-941 RLGHFNRD
+941 RLGQFNRD

-966 NRLIDQIEVTRNRV
+966 NRLIDQIEKSRNSV
-980 LQRAERLQQEAQLR
+980 LQRAERLQHEAQLR

-1024 LTSAVAAAGAGALA
+1024 LCSAAAAAGAGALA
-1038 VIR
+1038 VIRYS

>member
-10 EMYNIGFLLAQVPV
+10 QLYNIGFWLAQVPV
-24 EQTTTTSTVEE
+24 EQTTTNTEDA
-35 TALLYSGPQF
+35 ALLYSGPQF

-81 GQHSDSGSPPVRKI
+81 DGHHSDSGSSPVRHI
-95 GSKVGTWTLITV
+95 GRKVGTWTLVTV
-107 TVALFFAC
+107 TIALFFAC

-135 VIWAAYFSLLVWVSS
+135 VVWATYFSMLVWVSS

-167 VQAIFGTAAAALGAQ
+167 FQAIVGTAASAIGAK

-217 DYIQALKPPELDI
+217 DYIQSLKPPELDI
-230 KAMRGEFEKLLN
+230 KGMRSEFEKLLN
-242 DPQLKNIAGENLP
+242 DPQLKTIATENLP
-255 KIDRQ
+255 NLDRQ

-285 DAWKQVEKQESKSDG
+285 DAWKQVGKQGQQSDG
-300 IGQLVDY
+300 IAQLVDY
-307 LKSAKSGDLLSEQLT
+307 LKSAKSGDLVSDTLA
-322 SRVEQA
+322 SRVEKV
-328 LSSLGGQNSG
+328 LSNLGGNLGGQNSG
-338 QSPTMRTQA
+338 QSPTMMNQA

-363 DISDFDVEKV
+363 DISDLDVEKV
-373 VGQLKTAK
+373 VGQLKEAK
-381 DKVSAQADKVS
+381 DKVTQQTDKINAQ
-392 AQADKVAAKVKGEPE
+392 VKGEPV

-433 EREFRDVIY
+433 EREFRDVLY

-449 TVRRELEKLNK
+449 TVRRELEKLKQSN
-460 SQFAEILAS
+460 FAEILAS
-469 RGVLTQ
+469 RGVFTQ
-475 DKIKEISQDL
+475 DKIKQISQEL
-485 EGIRRRVLETV
+485 EAIRQRVLQTV
-496 IFAEEQEKVR
+496 IFAEEQEKSR
-506 DLQWRV
+506 DLQWRL

-577 VNELD
+577 VQELER
-582 KTRDV
+582 TRDV
-587 ALADAKGLQEAA
+587 VLADAKGLQEAA
-599 QVRLDNQWQKVQEYL
+599 QARLDNQWQRIQEYL
-614 QSTGKEE
+614 KSTGKEE
-621 LSPEGIKRDFKTLLE
+621 LNPEGIKRDLKTLLD

-645 KSRASKFDRETLVK
+645 RARASKFDRQTLVK

-670 QVNQLLDGAEEN
+670 QVNQLLDSTEETWQGAL
-682 WHSALEA
+682 HA

-701 DQTTTAL
+701 DNTTTAL

-713 NTGKSELNPEAIQR
+713 NTGKSELNPEGIKR
-727 DLTKLMENPKE
+727 DLTKLLENPKE

-759 AQRQDLTEEQV
+759 SQRQDLSEEQV
-770 NQIIDQVQE
+770 NQIINQVQE

-794 VQTQVHD
+794 MQSQVQD
-801 FQSIL
+801 FQSVL
-806 EDYLRNTGK
+806 QDYLRNTGK
-815 DELNPEAIKRD
+815 DELNPDAIKRD

-850 ETMISLLSQRQ
+850 ATVVSLLSQRP
-861 DISEAEATRIVD
+861 DISEAEANRIVD
-873 QILSVRDQFAQQIQ
+873 GILSVRDEFAMQIQ
-887 KIQEGIQSVIDGIL
+887 KIQEGIQSVIDGVL
-901 GKVRDYLNSLDRPE
+901 GKIRDYLNSLDRPE

-926 QLFDDPQAGFDALRD
+926 KLFDDPQAGFDALRD

-949 TLVALI
+949 TLVALM

-966 NRLIDQIEVTRNRV
+966 NRLIDQIERSRNSV

-1024 LTSAVAAAGAGALA
+1024 LSSAAAAAGAGALA

>member
-10 EMYNIGFLLAQVPV
+10 QLYNIGFWLAQVPV
-24 EQTTTTSTVEE
+24 EQTTTTSRAEDA
-35 TALLYSGPQF
+35 ALLYSGPQF

-72 SYMGQSHDD
+72 SYIGQSHDD
-81 GQHSDSGSPPVRKI
+81 GHHSDSSSPPVRHI
-95 GSKVGTWTLITV
+95 GRKVGTWTLITV

-121 SLISSPGLGAIVGL
+121 SLISSPVLGAIVGL
-135 VIWAAYFSLLVWVSS
+135 VVWAAYFSLLVWVSS

-242 DPQLKNIAGENLP
+242 DPQLKTIAGENLP

-270 DLSKRDVNRIVDQLQ
+270 DLSKRDVNRIVDQLE

-338 QSPTMRTQA
+338 QSSTMMSQA

-373 VGQLKTAK
+373 VGKLKTAK
-381 DKVSAQADKVS
+381 DKVSAQADKVT
-392 AQADKVAAKVKGEPE
+392 AQVKGEPE

-433 EREFRDVIY
+433 EREFRDVLY

-460 SQFAEILAS
+460 SKFAEILAS
-469 RGVLTQ
+469 RGVFTQ
-475 DKIKEISQDL
+475 DKIKEISQEL

-526 AGIGSDFKKILE
+526 AGIGSDFKKILD
-538 DSDASYEQLRD
+538 DSDATYEQLRD
-549 RLSPYTRDSFVQIL
+549 RLSPHTRDSFVQIL

-577 VNELD
+577 VKELD
-582 KTRDV
+582 RTRDV

-614 QSTGKEE
+614 QSTGQSE
-621 LSPEGIKRDFKTLLE
+621 LNPEGIKRDFKTLLD
-636 NPEAGMWAL
+636 NPEAGILSLRA
-645 KSRASKFDRETLVK
+645 RASRFNRETLVK

-670 QVNQLLDGAEEN
+670 QVNQLLDSADEN

-713 NTGKSELNPEAIQR
+713 NTGKAELNPEGIQR

-745 RLSQVDRDT
+745 RLSKVDRDT

-794 VQTQVHD
+794 VQTQVQD
-801 FQSIL
+801 FQSVL
-806 EDYLRNTGK
+806 DDYLRNSGK

-850 ETMISLLSQRQ
+850 ETMISLLSQRP
-861 DISEAEATRIVD
+861 DISETEAARIVD
-873 QILSVRDQFAQQIQ
+873 GILSVRDEFALQIQ
-887 KIQEGIQSVIDGIL
+887 KIQDRIQSVIDGVL

-949 TLVALI
+949 TLVALM

-994 LESIKLQAE
+994 LESIKVQAE

-1024 LTSAVAAAGAGALA
+1024 LSSAFAAAGAGALA

>member
-1 MYQNLPINP
+1 MYQILPIIP
-10 EMYNIGFLLAQVPV
+10 QLHDIGFWLAQVPT
-24 EQTTTTSTVEE
+24 ERTINTVEDA
-35 TALLYSGPQF
+35 ALLYSGPQF

-72 SYMGQSHDD
+72 SYWGSQSHDTSIT
-81 GQHSDSGSPPVRKI
+81 HSSSDSPPVRHI
-95 GSKVGTWTLITV
+95 GRKVGTWTLV
-107 TVALFFAC
+107 TVNIAIFFAC

-121 SLISSPGLGAIVGL
+121 SLITNPGLGAIVGL
-135 VIWAAYFSLLVWVSS
+135 VIWGTYFSMLVWVSS

-167 VQAIFGTAAAALGAQ
+167 FQAIVGTATATLGAK

-194 AAAAVGHELGSAI
+194 AAAAVGHELGTAI

-212 RENVE
+212 RETVE
-217 DYIQALKPPELDI
+217 DYIQGLKPPELDI
-230 KAMRGEFEKLLN
+230 KGMRSEFEKLLN
-242 DPQLKNIAGENLP
+242 DPQLKAIAGENLP
-255 KIDRQ
+255 SLDRQ

-285 DAWKQVEKQESKSDG
+285 EAWKQVGTKSQQPDG
-300 IGQLVDY
+300 IAQLVDY
-307 LKSAKSGDLLSEQLT
+307 LKSAKSADLLSDKLA
-322 SRVEQA
+322 SRIEKA
-328 LSSLGGQNSG
+328 LGNLGGQG
-338 QSPTMRTQA
+338 EQSPTMMSQA

-363 DISDFDVEKV
+363 DISDLDVEKV
-373 VGQLKTAK
+373 VGQLKAAK
-381 DKVSAQADKVS
+381 NKVSEQAEKVTAQ
-392 AQADKVAAKVKGEPE
+392 VKGEPIP
-407 TYSPIRADVE
+407 YSSIRADVE

-425 WQMNPQAI
+425 WQMNSQTI
-433 EREFRDVIY
+433 ERDFREVIY
-442 DPTADPG
+442 DPSADPG
-449 TVRRELEKLNK
+449 TVRRELEKLK
-460 SQFAEILAS
+460 PSDFAEILSS
-469 RGVLTQ
+469 RGVFTQ
-475 DKIKEISQDL
+475 AKIKEITNQL
-485 EGIRRRVLETV
+485 EAIRKRILNTV
-496 IFAEEQEKVR
+496 AFAEEQEKVR
-506 DLQWRV
+506 DLRWRV
-512 ETYLKLTPKEELTA
+512 ETYLKLTPKEELTPTN
-526 AGIGSDFKKILE
+526 IDRDFKKILE
-538 DSDASYEQLRD
+538 DADATYEQLRD
-549 RLSPYTRDSFVQIL
+549 RLSPYNRDSFMQIL
-563 RGRENFGFQEVEQI
+563 RGRENFGFQEVEEI
-577 VNELD
+577 VKELER
-582 KTRDV
+582 TRDV
-587 ALADAKGLQEAA
+587 VLADAKGLQEAA
-599 QVRLDNQWQKVQEYL
+599 QVRLENQWQKVQEYL
-614 QSTGKEE
+614 QSTGKAE
-621 LSPEGIKRDFKTLLE
+621 LNPEGIKRDFKTLLE

-645 KSRASKFDRETLVK
+645 RARASKFDRDTLVK
-659 LLSQRKDLSED
+659 LLAQRKDLSED
-670 QVNQLLDGAEEN
+670 QVNQVLDSAEET
-682 WHSALEA
+682 WHSALNA
-689 PQKLAEKAKDQY
+689 PQKLADKAKEQY

-713 NTGKSELNPEAIQR
+713 NTGKAELNPEGIKR
-727 DLTKLMENPKE
+727 DLTKLLENPKE

-759 AQRQDLTEEQV
+759 SQREDLSEEQV
-770 NQIIDQVQE
+770 NEIIDRVQD
-779 TLGSIVKAPRRLAKR
+779 TIGSIVKAPRRLAR
-794 VQTQVHD
+794 RMQSQVQD

-850 ETMISLLSQRQ
+850 ATVVSLLSQRP
-861 DISEAEATRIVD
+861 DISEEEANRIVD
-873 QILSVRDQFAQQIQ
+873 RVLAVRDEFALQIQ
-887 KIQEGIQSVIDGIL
+887 KIQERIQSVIDGIL

-926 QLFDDPQAGFDALRD
+926 KLFDDPQAGFEALRD
-941 RLGHFNRD
+941 RLGQFNRD
-949 TLVALI
+949 TLVAII

-966 NRLIDQIEVTRNRV
+966 NRLIDQIERSRNSV

-1024 LTSAVAAAGAGALA
+1024 LCSAAAAAGAGALA
-1038 VIR
+1038 VLRYS